1 MKEREKQKINP
12 LRLDIDDYVY
22 ILKDPTGREGN
33 WLIVQLLFYG
43 CVSITLGNGE

>member
-22 ILKDPTGREGN
+22 MLKDPTGREGN
-33 WLIVQLLFYG
+33 
-43 CVSITLGNGE
+43 